1 MPVRHL
7 LTSNLNQGQLNVIPP
22 AIRNAFVTA
31 RTLLIAYAQ
40 MIVKKKRELL
50 QHPSLPRA
58 ISFFAIVGLVATFN
72 TVAVFATYSPVAFGA
87 TTVPACSFSQLGV
100 SVLSDVGPNA
110 AAGND
115 GLPFDIVNRGST
127 SCSLK
132 GYPRLVFSPSAYG
145 GRTTRILE
153 GGGQIFAPVK
163 PRLVVIQPGATA
175 SFGVDYV
182 DADDQQDPNGG
193 PCLTN
198 YVLIS
203 LPVRSHP
210 YVQRFLVEQTVNFC
224 YAGFNFSVTSIQHG
238 PIPKGG

>member
-1 MPVRHL
+1 M
-7 LTSNLNQGQLNVIPP
+7 
-22 AIRNAFVTA
+22 
-31 RTLLIAYAQ
+31 
-40 MIVKKKRELL
+40 KKKRELSK
-50 QHPSLPRA
+50 HPSLHHA
-58 ISFFAIVGLVATFN
+58 LNILSILGLVATIN
-72 TVAVFATYSPVAFGA
+72 AAAALATDSTAALAA
-87 TTVPACSFSQLGV
+87 TTVPTCSFSQLGAA
-100 SVLSDVGPNA
+100 VLSDVGPNA

-115 GLPFDIVNRGST
+115 GLPFEIVNRGST

-132 GYPRLVFSPSAYG
+132 GYPRLVFSPSAHG
-145 GRTTRILE
+145 GRTTRVLD

-203 LPVRSHP
+203 LPVRLHP

-224 YAGFNFSVTSIQHG
+224 YAGFDFSVTSIQHR